1 MAYIGGG
8 AQPTI
13 DWEARDEIYK
23 LNRTVDEL
31 RQLLVELITPE
42 QRDRLLERHAKRGA
56 YCAYDGVVYPCP
68 MVRALGADEL
78 VGEQA

>member
-13 DWEARDEIYK
+13 DWQARDDAWK
-23 LNRTVDEL
+23 LNQVMDEL

-56 YCAYDGVVYPCP
+56 YCTHDGTVYPCP
-68 MVRALGADEL
+68 MVRALGADEP
-78 VGEQA
+78 VGVQA

>member
-13 DWEARDEIYK
+13 DWKARDDAWK

-31 RQLLVELITPE
+31 RQLLVELLTPE

-56 YCAYDGVVYPCP
+56 YCAHDGNVYPCP
-68 MVRALGADEL
+68 MVRAIGADEPA
-78 VGEQA
+78 GERA